1 MILIGDSYAEGLCED
16 ENNDIAGHLRT
27 SEINTINLGV
37 TGSGPLTSLAILR
50 EFLIDLNP
58 KYVIYLYFEGND
70 LRDLEWEKNTYLI
83 NYLRDDFNQNYIKN
97 LSEIKLFLEN
107 FFIKRNSQ
115 IQNNFQINDSGN
127 DEKNNILENLKD
139 ISEISNLK
147 GIIKT
152 SFLTDQND
160 MQLELFFQ
168 IINQIYI
175 ETKNNESELI
185 FVYLPSWSRYFTKF
199 NEDKY
204 LFDKKKTIL
213 NYLENNKINFIDFES
228 KLNESKD
235 IKEFF
240 PLGYVGHYNSKGYK
254 RISDEIKNL
263 IEN

>member
-1 MILIGDSYAEGLCED
+1 M
-16 ENNDIAGHLRT
+16 
-27 SEINTINLGV
+27 
-37 TGSGPLTSLAILR
+37 
-50 EFLIDLNP
+50 
-58 KYVIYLYFEGND
+58 
-70 LRDLEWEKNTYLI
+70 
-83 NYLRDDFNQNYIKN
+83 RDDFNQNYIKN

-213 NYLENNKINFIDFES
+213 NYLKNNKINFIDFES